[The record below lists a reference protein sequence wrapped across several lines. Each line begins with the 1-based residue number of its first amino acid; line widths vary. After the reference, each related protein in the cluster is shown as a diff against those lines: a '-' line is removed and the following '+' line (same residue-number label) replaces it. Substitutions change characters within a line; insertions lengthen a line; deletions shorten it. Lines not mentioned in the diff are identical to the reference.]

1 MRFWD
6 KDERHKRYQVVSI
19 SWCSQHGRWQ
29 AECVR
34 LGADGNVEAKHKKL
48 PAPLTYSALI
58 PYMLGEG
65 WLSVQDMKQMAEM
78 YETKMN

>member
-1 MRFWD
+1 M
-6 KDERHKRYQVVSI
+6 
-19 SWCSQHGRWQ
+19 CQ
-29 AECVR
+29 AW
-34 LGADGNVEAKHKKL
+34 ADGNVEAKHKKL